1 MKRLSPCAKCLILFF
16 LVLIADQAVKF
27 WIKTHMTIGQDIPV
41 CGQWFLIRFIEN
53 NGMAFGFE
61 LGGSIG
67 KFLLSLFRIAAVGLI
82 GWYIHYLLKT
92 KVRTG
97 FVLACTLVFA
107 GAIGNIIDSMFYGL
121 IFDQSTF
128 SHVASFMPEGGG
140 YAGFLKGKV
149 VDMLYFPIIKGT
161 VPQWFPFSAGEEFIF
176 FRPIFNLAD
185 SAITIGVFIILLF
198 YRNTF
203 AGQLKD

>member
-16 LVLIADQAVKF
+16 FVLIADQAVKF
-27 WIKTHMTIGQDIPV
+27 WIKTHMTLGQDIPA
-41 CGQWFLIRFIEN
+41 CGQWFLIRCIDN

-82 GWYIHYLLKT
+82 GWYIHYLLKM
-92 KVRTG
+92 KARTG

-121 IFDQSTF
+121 VFDQSTF
-128 SHVASFMPEGGG
+128 SHVASFLPEDGG

-198 YRNTF
+198 YRHTF
-203 AGQLKD
+203 AEHLKD

>member
-16 LVLIADQAVKF
+16 LVLIADQVVKF
-27 WIKTHMTIGQDIPV
+27 WIKTHMTLGQDIPV

-67 KFLLSLFRIAAVGLI
+67 KFLLSLFRIAAVGL
-82 GWYIHYLLKT
+82 KM
-92 KVRTG
+92 KARTG
-97 FVLACTLVFA
+97 FVLAYTLVFA

-128 SHVASFMPEGGG
+128 SHVASFLPEGGG

-198 YRNTF
+198 YRHTF
-203 AGQLKD
+203 AEHLKD